1 MTSRPN
7 LPTIKTISQFKGTL
21 TGGGARSNLF
31 EVELSFPSG
40 APINDTPGVISKS
53 KFLVKSA
60 ALPASQVNFLPVPF
74 RGRVLNVAGDRTF
87 ESWTI
92 TVINDT
98 DFKIRTAF
106 EQWVNYINNVA
117 TNRGETNPSNYMANA
132 FVYQLDRNGDTLRYY
147 KFWDIFPTAVSQI
160 PLAYDTDS
168 VQEFTVEMQILY
180 WEARTGNSPAVTG
193 NNTGSQNIVS
203 DIEEE
208 A

>member
-1 MTSRPN
+1 MATGNNQNFP
-7 LPTIKTISQFKGTL
+7 PIKTISDFKSSL

-40 APINDTPGVISKS
+40 APISDPDGVIEKS
-53 KFLVKSA
+53 RFLVKAA
-60 ALPASQVNFLPVPF
+60 ALPASQVTPLPIPF

-92 TVINDT
+92 TIINDT

-117 TNRGETNPSNYMANA
+117 SNRGETNPTNYQADA
-132 FVYQLDRNGDTLRYY
+132 TVYQLDRNGDVLRYY
-147 KFWDIFPTAVSQI
+147 SMYDLFPTAVSSI

-168 VQEFTVEMQILY
+168 VQEFTVEMQVLY
-180 WEARTGNSPAVTG
+180 WEARRGNSISVTG
-193 NNTGSQNIVS
+193 NNSGSQNVVS
-203 DIEEE
+203 DVT
-208 A
+208 